1 MILMSDTPRTMLVLM
16 PLAGNCTEDLGG
28 GVGSTEP
35 VLTVTAPSRPA
46 PLPRRL
52 LDGLAPTVRRRLWD
66 LLGRRPRLHLRTGGS
81 FVRELTSGPTVVV
94 VLLVILFALPAT
106 IALTPDQTTTIAGQQ
121 ISVGGRTPSLSWS
134 GPAQL
139 VQIGNTELDVRP
151 LRIVG
156 PLRPRIT
163 LGPVQRN
170 AAAEAALNSADGNAV
185 QTAQNQLIAAFVR
198 WYAWAAVIL
207 LGITIGL
214 VALVGCLRML
224 VTMRRESVAARAA
237 SGDTRREPLTVQDL
251 WERSRTQVRA
261 MAVAAIVAAMGS
273 WATCGGLTYHGVT
286 SGLTKVRSLTDLVGA
301 YYVPPAPVGPV
312 VSGYV
317 GAVIGDSRAA
327 RQGGTVAPNAT
338 EEDIVC
344 RRSTDSLA
352 AEIGALAAVPVANL
366 ACSGASITF
375 GLRGPQTI
383 GATVVPPQVGR
394 LLQMS
399 GLEFVVVVI
408 GPNDLGWSDQLLY
421 CYGVPDCADR
431 LTEGEFNYRLA
442 AFDQAYGDLLHD
454 LNDLPGAPQVII
466 MTSYDV
472 FTPDATCADTEGP
485 PEAAGLSPADIE
497 LLVDRTRQL
506 NEVLIAGAEKYGFS
520 VARPVLTPLCV
531 PASESLG
538 PDIQGLDDPAPFHPT
553 SVGVLRLASSV
564 VQVLDRDR

>member
-1 MILMSDTPRTMLVLM
+1 VRQ
-16 PLAGNCTEDLGG
+16 
-28 GVGSTEP
+28 
-35 VLTVTAPSRPA
+35 
-46 PLPRRL
+46 RL
-52 LDGLAPTVRRRLWD
+52 RAIF
-66 LLGRRPRLHLRTGGS
+66 GRRPRLRTGGS
-81 FVRELTSGPTVVV
+81 GLFRRELTSGPSLVV
-94 VLLVILFALPAT
+94 VLLVVLLGIPAT
-106 IALTPDQTTTIAGQQ
+106 IALTPDQRTTVAGQE

-163 LGPVQRN
+163 LGPFQRN
-170 AAAEAALNSADGNAV
+170 AAAEAAFTSAEGNPV
-185 QTAQNQLIAAFVR
+185 RTAQNQLTAAFVR

-207 LGITIGL
+207 LTITIGL

-224 VTMRRESVAARAA
+224 VTMRRESHAAGRGEAHR
-237 SGDTRREPLTVQDL
+237 DPLTVQEL

-261 MAVAAIVAAMGS
+261 MAVVAIVAAMGS
-273 WATCGGLTYHGVT
+273 WATCGALAYHGVT
-286 SGLTKVRSLTDLVGA
+286 DGLTKVRSLTDLVGA

-312 VSGYV
+312 VSGYL

-327 RQGGTVAPNAT
+327 RQGGELVPDAT

-344 RRSTDSLA
+344 RRSVDSLA

-366 ACSGASITF
+366 ACSGASTLA

-383 GATVVPPQVGR
+383 GATEVPPQVGR

-399 GLEFVVVVI
+399 GLKFVVVAI

-421 CYGVPDCADR
+421 CYGVDDCGDR

-442 AFDQAYGDLLHD
+442 AFDRAYGDLLRD

-472 FTPDATCADTEGP
+472 FSPDASCEDTEGP
-485 PEAAGLSPADIE
+485 PEAVGLSPADIE
-497 LLVDRTRQL
+497 LLADRNRQL

-520 VARPVLTPLCV
+520 VARPVLTPLCAPV
-531 PASESLG
+531 SHALG

-553 SVGVLRLASSV
+553 SVGMLRLASSV
-564 VQVLDRDR
+564 VQVLDPNR

>member
-1 MILMSDTPRTMLVLM
+1 MLS
-16 PLAGNCTEDLGG
+16 PKT
-28 GVGSTEP
+28 
-35 VLTVTAPSRPA
+35 
-46 PLPRRL
+46 
-52 LDGLAPTVRRRLWD
+52 RRRLPSSTTRRG
-66 LLGRRPRLHLRTGGS
+66 LRGALEPRPRLGSGGGGL
-81 FVRELTSGPTVVV
+81 FVRELTSGPSLVV
-94 VLLVILFALPAT
+94 VLLVVLFGIPAT
-106 IALTPDQTTTIAGQQ
+106 IALTPDQRTTIAGQE

-163 LGPVQRN
+163 LGPFQRN
-170 AAAEAALNSADGNAV
+170 AAAEAAFTQPDGNPV
-185 QTAQNQLIAAFVR
+185 QTAQNQLTAAFVR

-207 LGITIGL
+207 LTITIGL

-224 VTMRRESVAARAA
+224 ITMRRESRAGARGGAGRA
-237 SGDTRREPLTVQDL
+237 QREPLTVQEL

-261 MAVAAIVAAMGS
+261 MAVVAIIAAMGS
-273 WATCGGLTYHGVT
+273 WATCGALAYHGT
-286 SGLTKVRSLTDLVGA
+286 TNGLTKVRSLTDLVGA

-312 VSGYV
+312 VSGYL

-327 RQGGTVAPNAT
+327 RQGGELVPDAT

-344 RRSTDSLA
+344 RRSIDSLA

-366 ACSGASITF
+366 ACSGASTVT
-375 GLRGPQTI
+375 GLRNPQII
-383 GATVVPPQVGR
+383 GATEVPPQVGR

-399 GLEFVVVVI
+399 GLKFVVVAI

-421 CYGVPDCADR
+421 CYGVADCGDR

-442 AFDQAYGDLLHD
+442 AFDRAYGDLLRD

-472 FTPDATCADTEGP
+472 FAPDASCEDTQGP
-485 PEAAGLSPADIE
+485 PEAVGLSPADLE
-497 LLVDRTRQL
+497 LLADRNRQL
-506 NEVLIAGAEKYGFS
+506 NEVLVAGAEKYGFS
-520 VARPVLTPLCV
+520 VARPVLTPLCAPV
-531 PASESLG
+531 SRALG
-538 PDIQGLDDPAPFHPT
+538 PDIQGLNDPAPFHPT
-553 SVGVLRLASSV
+553 SVGMLRLASSV
-564 VQVLDRDR
+564 VQVLDSNR

>member
-1 MILMSDTPRTMLVLM
+1 M

-35 VLTVTAPSRPA
+35 VLTVTAPGRSAALR
-46 PLPRRL
+46 RRL
-52 LDGLAPTVRRRLWD
+52 RDRISPAVRRRLRQIF
-66 LLGRRPRLHLRTGGS
+66 GQRPRPRLGHGGGGL
-81 FVRELTSGPTVVV
+81 FVRELTSGPSLVV
-94 VLLVILFALPAT
+94 VLLVILFGIPSA
-106 IALTPDQTTTIAGQQ
+106 IALTPDQRTTIAGQE

-163 LGPVQRN
+163 LGPFQRN
-170 AAAEAALNSADGNAV
+170 AAAEAAFNQTDGNPV
-185 QTAQNQLIAAFVR
+185 QTAQNQLTAAFVR

-207 LGITIGL
+207 LMITIGL
-214 VALVGCLRML
+214 VALVGWLRML
-224 VTMRRESVAARAA
+224 VTMRRESHA
-237 SGDTRREPLTVQDL
+237 SGRGGSGRPPREPLTVQEL

-261 MAVAAIVAAMGS
+261 MAVVAIVAAMGS
-273 WATCGGLTYHGVT
+273 WATCGALAYHGVT
-286 SGLTKVRSLTDLVGA
+286 NGLTKVRSLTDLVGA

-312 VSGYV
+312 VSGYL

-327 RQGGTVAPNAT
+327 RQGGELVPDAT

-344 RRSTDSLA
+344 RRSIDSLA

-366 ACSGASITF
+366 ACSGASTLA
-375 GLRGPQTI
+375 GLRGPQII
-383 GATVVPPQVGR
+383 GATEVPPQVGR
-394 LLQMS
+394 LLQLS
-399 GLEFVVVVI
+399 GLKFVVVTI

-421 CYGVPDCADR
+421 CYGVADCGDR

-442 AFDQAYGDLLHD
+442 AFDRAYGDLLRD

-472 FTPDATCADTEGP
+472 FSPDATCADTEGP
-485 PEAAGLSPADIE
+485 PEAVGLSPADIE
-497 LLVDRTRQL
+497 LLADRNRQL

-520 VARPVLTPLCV
+520 VARPVLTPLCAPV
-531 PASESLG
+531 SPALG
-538 PDIQGLDDPAPFHPT
+538 PDIQGLNDSAPFHPT
-553 SVGVLRLASSV
+553 SVGMLRLASSV
-564 VQVLDRDR
+564 VQVLEANR